1 MKQSPSEE
9 IATPPTTG
17 GSQWP
22 DLSMPESF
30 DCPNCGAPIDLGD
43 DPPAT
48 VRCPHCTTTVIVP
61 ENLRRK
67 PEPRPVVL
75 RVETSAG
82 APTISPRVGRGIAIA
97 IIAVVGITTVIGL
110 AGVVLGIGAA
120 VAPAA
125 IPALIPALMPAGPPP
140 PLLSFGGEG
149 IGPGFFTDARSIGV
163 DGEGRVYVGEYQGG
177 RIQVFDAAGE
187 FLTQWFAD
195 RVIPLTGM
203 AVGRDGE
210 VYTVQRGELTLR
222 DGNTGERLGL
232 VEYDPGQDFED
243 VARMADGGL
252 VAGWVRFQDDLVV
265 FDRQGEWVLT
275 VPEAVSGQT
284 GDSELSLRVAAD
296 GQGDLLA
303 LGKFNNAV
311 FRFDSDGRFLNRF
324 GSQGD
329 EPGQLRAP
337 MSIGVDGQGRVYV
350 GDIWGVEA
358 FDRDGRFLR
367 RIEVE
372 GSPFGLTFD
381 DEGFL
386 WVVNG
391 THVSKFEVDFE

>member
-1 MKQSPSEE
+1 
-9 IATPPTTG
+9 
-17 GSQWP
+17 
-22 DLSMPESF
+22 
-30 DCPNCGAPIDLGD
+30 
-43 DPPAT
+43 
-48 VRCPHCTTTVIVP
+48 
-61 ENLRRK
+61 
-67 PEPRPVVL
+67 
-75 RVETSAG
+75 
-82 APTISPRVGRGIAIA
+82 
-97 IIAVVGITTVIGL
+97 VVGIATVIGL
-110 AGVVLGIGAA
+110 AGIMLGIGAA

-125 IPALIPALMPAGPPP
+125 IPALIPVLIPSGPPP

-177 RIQVFDAAGE
+177 RIQVFDGDGE

-195 RVIPLTGM
+195 REIPLTGM
-203 AVGRDGE
+203 AVRRDGDI
-210 VYTVQRGELTLR
+210 YTVQRGELVRR
-222 DGNTGERLGL
+222 DGMTGERLSVVG
-232 VEYDPGQDFED
+232 YDPGQDFED
-243 VARMADGGL
+243 VALLADGGL
-252 VAGWVRFQDDLVV
+252 VAGWYLFQDDLVV
-265 FDRQGEWVLT
+265 FDRQGDWVLT

-303 LGKFNNAV
+303 LGEFNNAV
-311 FRFDSDGRFLNRF
+311 FRFDSSGRFVNRF

-350 GDIWGVEA
+350 GDIWGVEV

-381 DEGFL
+381 DDGSL
-386 WVVNG
+386 WIVNG
-391 THVSKFEVDFE
+391 TQVLKYEVDFE

>member
-1 MKQSPSEE
+1 
-9 IATPPTTG
+9 
-17 GSQWP
+17 
-22 DLSMPESF
+22 MPESF
-30 DCPNCGAPIDLGD
+30 DCPNCGAPIPLGD

-61 ENLRRK
+61 ENLRRR
-67 PEPRPVVL
+67 PEPRPVVI
-75 RVETSAG
+75 RVEAG
-82 APTISPRVGRGIAIA
+82 GPPTISPRLGRGIAIG
-97 IIAVVGITTVIGL
+97 IIAVVGIATVIGL
-110 AGVVLGIGAA
+110 AGIMLGIGAA

-125 IPALIPALMPAGPPP
+125 IPALIPVLIPSGPPP

-163 DGEGRVYVGEYQGG
+163 DGEGRIYIGEYQGG
-177 RIQVFDAAGE
+177 RIQVFDGDGE

-195 RVIPLTGM
+195 REIPLTGM
-203 AVGRDGE
+203 AVRRDGA
-210 VYTVQRGELTLR
+210 VYTVQRGELVRR
-222 DGNTGERLGL
+222 DGMTGERLG
-232 VEYDPGQDFED
+232 VVGYDPGQDFED
-243 VARMADGGL
+243 VALQADGGL
-252 VAGWVRFQDDLVV
+252 VAGWYLFQDDLVV
-265 FDRQGEWVLT
+265 FDRQGDWVLT

-303 LGKFNNAV
+303 LGEFNNAV
-311 FRFDSDGRFLNRF
+311 FRFDSSGRFVNRF

-350 GDIWGVEA
+350 GDIWGVEV

-372 GSPFGLTFD
+372 GSPFGLTFHD
-381 DEGFL
+381 DGSL
-386 WVVNG
+386 WIVNG
-391 THVSKFEVDFE
+391 TQVLKYEVDFE

>member
-1 MKQSPSEE
+1 
-9 IATPPTTG
+9 
-17 GSQWP
+17 
-22 DLSMPESF
+22 MPESF
-30 DCPNCGAPIDLGD
+30 DCPNCGAPIPLGD

-61 ENLRRK
+61 ENLRRR
-67 PEPRPVVL
+67 PEPRPVVI
-75 RVETSAG
+75 RVEAG
-82 APTISPRVGRGIAIA
+82 GPPTISPRLGRGIAIG
-97 IIAVVGITTVIGL
+97 IIAVVGIATVIGL
-110 AGVVLGIGAA
+110 AGIVLGIGAA

-125 IPALIPALMPAGPPP
+125 IPALIPVLIPSGPPP

-177 RIQVFDAAGE
+177 RIQVFDGDGE

-195 RVIPLTGM
+195 REIPLTGM
-203 AVGRDGE
+203 AVRRDGDI
-210 VYTVQRGELTLR
+210 YTVQRGELVRR
-222 DGNTGERLGL
+222 DGMTGERLSVVG
-232 VEYDPGQDFED
+232 YDPGQDFED
-243 VARMADGGL
+243 VALLADGGL
-252 VAGWVRFQDDLVV
+252 VAGWYLFQDDLVV
-265 FDRQGEWVLT
+265 FDRQGDWVLT
-275 VPEAVSGQT
+275 VPEAVSGQS
-284 GDSELSLRVAAD
+284 GDSELRLRVAAD

-303 LGKFNNAV
+303 LGEFNNAV
-311 FRFDSDGRFLNRF
+311 FRFDSSGRFVNRF

-350 GDIWGVEA
+350 GDIWGVEV

-372 GSPFGLTFD
+372 GSPFGLTFHD
-381 DEGFL
+381 DGSL
-386 WVVNG
+386 WIVNG
-391 THVSKFEVDFE
+391 TQVLKYEVDFE

>member
-1 MKQSPSEE
+1 
-9 IATPPTTG
+9 
-17 GSQWP
+17 
-22 DLSMPESF
+22 MPESF
-30 DCPNCGAPIDLGD
+30 DCPNCGAPIPLGD

-61 ENLRRK
+61 ENLRRR
-67 PEPRPVVL
+67 PEPRPVVI
-75 RVETSAG
+75 RVEAG
-82 APTISPRVGRGIAIA
+82 GPPTISPRLGRGIAIG
-97 IIAVVGITTVIGL
+97 IIAVVGIATVIGL
-110 AGVVLGIGAA
+110 AGIVLGIGAA

-125 IPALIPALMPAGPPP
+125 IPALIPVLIPSGPPP

-177 RIQVFDAAGE
+177 RIQVFDGDGE

-195 RVIPLTGM
+195 REIPLTGM
-203 AVGRDGE
+203 AVRRDGDI
-210 VYTVQRGELTLR
+210 YTVQRGELVRR
-222 DGNTGERLGL
+222 DGMTGERLSVVG
-232 VEYDPGQDFED
+232 YDPGQDFED
-243 VARMADGGL
+243 VALLADGGL
-252 VAGWVRFQDDLVV
+252 VAGWYLFQDDLVV
-265 FDRQGEWVLT
+265 FDRQGDWVLT

-303 LGKFNNAV
+303 LGEFNNAV
-311 FRFDSDGRFLNRF
+311 FRFDSSGRFLNRF

-350 GDIWGVEA
+350 GDIWGVEV

-381 DEGFL
+381 DDGSL
-386 WVVNG
+386 WIVNG
-391 THVSKFEVDFE
+391 TQVLKYEVDFE

>member
-1 MKQSPSEE
+1 
-9 IATPPTTG
+9 
-17 GSQWP
+17 
-22 DLSMPESF
+22 MPESF
-30 DCPNCGAPIDLGD
+30 DCPNCGAPIPLGD
-43 DPPAT
+43 DPPAA

-61 ENLRRK
+61 ENLRRR
-67 PEPRPVVL
+67 PEPRPVVI
-75 RVETSAG
+75 RVEAG
-82 APTISPRVGRGIAIA
+82 GGPPTISPRFGRGIAIA

-110 AGVVLGIGAA
+110 AGMVLGIGAA

-125 IPALIPALMPAGPPP
+125 IPALIPVLIPSGPPP

-177 RIQVFDAAGE
+177 RIQVFGGDGE

-195 RVIPLTGM
+195 REIPLTGM
-203 AVGRDGE
+203 AVRRDGA
-210 VYTVQRGELTLR
+210 VYTVQRGELVRR
-222 DGNTGERLGL
+222 DGMTGERLG
-232 VEYDPGQDFED
+232 VIGYDPGQDFED
-243 VARMADGGL
+243 VALQADGGL
-252 VAGWVRFQDDLVV
+252 VAGWYLFQDDLVV
-265 FDRQGEWVLT
+265 FDRQEDWVLT

-303 LGKFNNAV
+303 LGEFNNAV
-311 FRFDSDGRFLNRF
+311 FRFDSSGRFVNRF

-350 GDIWGVEA
+350 GDIWGVEV

-381 DEGFL
+381 DDGYL
-386 WVVNG
+386 WIVNG
-391 THVSKFEVDFE
+391 TQVSKYAVDPE

>member
-1 MKQSPSEE
+1 
-9 IATPPTTG
+9 
-17 GSQWP
+17 
-22 DLSMPESF
+22 MPESF
-30 DCPNCGAPIDLGD
+30 DCPNCGAPIPLGD

-61 ENLRRK
+61 ENLRRR
-67 PEPRPVVL
+67 PEPRPVVI
-75 RVETSAG
+75 RVEAG
-82 APTISPRVGRGIAIA
+82 GPPTISPRLGRGIAIG
-97 IIAVVGITTVIGL
+97 IIAVVGIATVIGL
-110 AGVVLGIGAA
+110 AGIVLGIGAA

-125 IPALIPALMPAGPPP
+125 IPALIPVLIPSGPPP

-177 RIQVFDAAGE
+177 RIQVFDGDGE

-195 RVIPLTGM
+195 REIPLTGM
-203 AVGRDGE
+203 AVRRDGDI
-210 VYTVQRGELTLR
+210 YTVQRGELVRR
-222 DGNTGERLGL
+222 DGMTGERLSVVG
-232 VEYDPGQDFED
+232 YDPGQDFED
-243 VARMADGGL
+243 VALLADGGL
-252 VAGWVRFQDDLVV
+252 VAGWYLFQDDLVV
-265 FDRQGEWVLT
+265 FDRQGDWVLT

-303 LGKFNNAV
+303 LGEFNNAV
-311 FRFDSDGRFLNRF
+311 FRFDSSGRFVNRF

-350 GDIWGVEA
+350 GDIWGVEV

-381 DEGFL
+381 DDGSL
-386 WVVNG
+386 WIVNG
-391 THVSKFEVDFE
+391 TQVLKYEVDFE